1 MSVKFDWPIPEGHKS
16 VQWSGRGFE
25 VDGKHAPILSFC
37 VTESGWTDE
46 LTTLHEG
53 AAGADHPIDLA
64 SRARAKREVLANVP
78 ASEGVVLEVG
88 CSSGYM
94 LDELARSLPKDTL
107 LIGSDYVAGPLR
119 ALADRTPSQPLMR
132 FDLTKCPLP
141 SNSVDV
147 VVALNVLEHIRDDQK
162 AAREIARILRPGGA
176 AVIELPAAPGLYD
189 VYDKALMHFRRY
201 TLAGACSLFA
211 DAGMRVVRRSHVG
224 VFVFPAFAAVKL
236 RNQRHLNKSD
246 AEQRRIV
253 ESNLASTR
261 SSVLMKVAMKLEER
275 FASRV
280 DYPFG
285 IRCVLTAIKR

>member
-1 MSVKFDWPIPEGHKS
+1 MNYAWPKPHGAND
-16 VQWSGRGFE
+16 VAWNGRGFL
-25 VDGKHAPILSFC
+25 VDGRAEPILSFG
-37 VTESGWTDE
+37 VTDSGWTDE

-53 AAGADHPIDLA
+53 SAGADHPIDLA
-64 SRARAKREVLANVP
+64 SRSRALREVLAHVP
-78 ASEGVVLEVG
+78 AKDGVVLEVG

-94 LDELARSLPKDTL
+94 LGELSRALPKDTL

-119 ALADRTPSQPLMR
+119 ALADRTPTQPLLR
-132 FDLTKCPLP
+132 FDLTACPLP

-147 VVALNVLEHIRDDQK
+147 VVALNVLEHIENDTK

-201 TLAGACSLFA
+201 TLASACSLFE
-211 DAGMRVVRRSHVG
+211 DAGLRVVDRSHVG

-236 RNQRHLNKSD
+236 RNQRYLNKTD
-246 AEQRRIV
+246 EEQKRIV
-253 ESNLASTR
+253 SSSLASTR
-261 SSVLMKVAMKLEER
+261 SSKLMKLAMKLEER
-275 FASRV
+275 WSNRV
-280 DYPFG
+280 SYPFG